1 MIRGIENPL
10 PAGWTAARIG
20 EIAEV
25 NPSFDGSSDG
35 DNPAVSFVPMAA
47 VEAETGVIEIGR
59 TRRLDDVRKGYRP
72 FRERDVL
79 FAKITPCME
88 NGKMAVVP
96 RLKHGLGFGSTEFHV
111 LRPHREISPD
121 YLYRLVSAVQFRR
134 DAERH
139 MTGAVGQRR
148 VPTSYLADQTVP
160 LPPTA
165 EQRRIVAKIEELFSE
180 LNTGIA
186 MLRTARERLGT
197 YRQAVLK
204 HAFEGKLTSIWRK
217 GNTDRL
223 ETTEQVLS
231 RIKRQRVA
239 RYDQQIQSWKSVVQ
253 AWQDSQRSSKRPTK
267 PRRPRDMAHAS
278 LTTIDGLPQLP
289 YGWQWVRLDSI
300 AEVSG
305 GLTKNQKR
313 HDLRHKMKYLRV
325 ANVYADKILIDDIS
339 DIGVTAE
346 ESRSVAL
353 EAGDLLIVEGNGSIE
368 QIGRVAMWQ
377 GELPVCGHQNH
388 LIRVRFTTESDPR
401 FVLHFLLSPV
411 GRNLIVKE
419 ASSTSGLHTLSISK
433 VGNLLVPVGSAAE
446 ESEVVFRI
454 DAELS
459 RIDKAVEEIDVQLAK
474 ATVLRQSILNRA
486 FSGQLVAQNPSDEPA
501 SVLLDRIRADGAQ
514 VTKRGTPRKT
524 GKRRTPE
531 TTT

>member
-165 EQRRIVAKIEELFSE
+165 EQRRIVAKIEELLSE
-180 LNTGIA
+180 LDNGVA
-186 MLRTARERLGT
+186 MLKTARQQLGT

-204 HAFEGKLTSIWRK
+204 HAFEGKLTSQWRERNK
-217 GNTDRL
+217 DNL
-223 ETTEQVLS
+223 ETHAQMLA
-231 RIKRQRVA
+231 RINDLRA
-239 RYDQQIQSWKSVVQ
+239 ERYDQDLRNWKEAVGLWETAAKVGTKP
-253 AWQDSQRSSKRPTK
+253 ARPKRPPKILPISVQQRKDLPAIPDCWEWISLKAVGRIETGTTPSTRNPANYDGTLPFFK
-267 PRRPRDMAHAS
+267 PTDLDQGMHVRSARDHLSRLGEESARILPPDSTLVTCIGATIGKTGLAATRCATNQQINSISPYIGVAARLVYFQVSAPFLNDRIKADAS
-278 LTTIDGLPQLP
+278 ATTLPILNKSKFEELP
-289 YGWQWVRLDSI
+289 FALCPIPEQDELVRLVEDRD
-300 AEVSG
+300 AEIE
-305 GLTKNQKR
+305 R
-313 HDLRHKMKYLRV
+313 RERE
-325 ANVYADKILIDDIS
+325 I
-339 DIGVTAE
+339 E
-346 ESRSVAL
+346 VAL
-353 EAGDLLIVEGNGSIE
+353 RKLE
-368 QIGRVAMWQ
+368 
-377 GELPVCGHQNH
+377 
-388 LIRVRFTTESDPR
+388 T
-401 FVLHFLLSPV
+401 
-411 GRNLIVKE
+411 
-419 ASSTSGLHTLSISK
+419 
-433 VGNLLVPVGSAAE
+433 
-446 ESEVVFRI
+446 
-454 DAELS
+454 
-459 RIDKAVEEIDVQLAK
+459 
-474 ATVLRQSILNRA
+474 LRQSILKEA
-486 FSGQLVAQNPSDEPA
+486 FSGQLVPQDLSDEPA
-501 SVLLDRIRADGAQ
+501 SGLLDRIRTEREQAK
-514 VTKRGTPRKT
+514 TRKTRPNT
-524 GKRRTPE
+524 GKRKNRVTR
-531 TTT
+531 